1 MEGLLQICDP
11 KRSPVVDRD
20 VCGQV
25 DFPSHLPRV
34 SRCGNVDTPILAAL
48 LVGSNAAFG
57 LTPETVGKPAN
68 AVLDQFGLNWG
79 GQLRHSPAG
88 WQLPIA
94 FAATLAEPIAHQK
107 IEHLVVLL
115 PPPPLAPT
123 QVTPDQAGN
132 AAALSP
138 AWMAHVNERD
148 WQLPLNL
155 PAHEGIVIAIDSNG
169 VPMTHPLL
177 DLEDDPRGIFL
188 HDRLLISALRSLCT
202 ESLQTALPSLVGQK
216 FIGCHSSSQ
225 RQLFGGGWDSD
236 IFGQMRERW
245 VQRLAVAVPGF
256 ADGADLGPIET
267 RIDESLRL
275 ARLWMLK
282 RLDQTALQPHGCLHW
297 PFNADRFA
305 RSRREVHGLPPESHE
320 WKS

>member
-11 KRSPVVDRD
+11 KRSPVIDRD
-20 VCGQV
+20 ICDEV
-25 DFPSHLPRV
+25 DFPANRPRLAHG
-34 SRCGNVDTPILAAL
+34 GNADTPILAAL

-57 LTPETVGKPAN
+57 LTPETVRKPAN
-68 AVLDQFGLNWG
+68 AVLDQFGLNLG

-94 FAATLAEPIAHQK
+94 FAATLAKPIAHQK

-123 QVTPDQAGN
+123 QVAHDQAGN
-132 AAALSP
+132 VATLSP
-138 AWMAHVNERD
+138 AWMAHVGERD
-148 WQLPLNL
+148 WQLPMTL
-155 PAHEGIVIAIDSNG
+155 PPHEGIVIAIDSDG
-169 VPMTHPLL
+169 VPITHPLL
-177 DLEDDPRGIFL
+177 DLADDPRGIFL
-188 HDRLLISALRSLCT
+188 HDRLLISALRSLCP
-202 ESLQTALPSLVGQK
+202 ESLQTALPRLVDHK
-216 FIGCHSSSQ
+216 FIGFNSSSQ

-245 VQRLAVAVPGF
+245 VQWLAVAIPGF
-256 ADGADLGPIET
+256 ADGADLWPIET

-297 PFNADRFA
+297 PFNADQFA
-305 RSRREVHGLPPESHE
+305 RSWRQVRGLPMEPHE